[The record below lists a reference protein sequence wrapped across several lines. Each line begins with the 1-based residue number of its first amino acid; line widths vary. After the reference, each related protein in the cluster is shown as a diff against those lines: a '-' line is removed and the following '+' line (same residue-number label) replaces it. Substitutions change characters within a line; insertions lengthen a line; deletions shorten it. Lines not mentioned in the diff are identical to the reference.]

1 MSVKVTTDAT
11 FDVDVLSAGRPVVV
25 DFWAPWCGP
34 CRQVSTV
41 LDEIAAEHGDR
52 ISVVKVNS
60 DENPQVTARFGVLA
74 MPTIAVYDGGE
85 MVKTIVG
92 ARPKRT
98 MLKELSD
105 WIA

>member
-1 MSVKVTTDAT
+1 MSVKVSTDAT
-11 FDVDVLSAGRPVVV
+11 FDSDVLAADRPVVV

-34 CRQVSTV
+34 CRQVSAV
-41 LDEIAAEHGDR
+41 LGEIAVEHADR
-52 ISVVKVNS
+52 IAVVKVNS
-60 DENPQVTARFGVLA
+60 DENPRVTARFGVMA
-74 MPTIAVYDGGE
+74 MPTIAVYAGGE

-105 WIA
+105 WI

>member
-41 LDEIAAEHGDR
+41 LDEIAA
-52 ISVVKVNS
+52 KVNS

>member
-1 MSVKVTTDAT
+1 MSVKVSTDAT
-11 FDVDVLSAGRPVVV
+11 FDVDVLAADKPVVV

-34 CRQVSTV
+34 CRQVSAV
-41 LDEIAAEHGDR
+41 LDEIAVEHADR

-60 DENPQVTARFGVLA
+60 DENPGVTARFGVQA
-74 MPTIAVYDGGE
+74 MPTIAVYADGE
-85 MVKTIVG
+85 IVKTIVG